1 MHTELD
7 QPHEQQH
14 GLRPRQ
20 YVMIGILLTVITVV
34 ELAVSYADISLGVMI
49 PVLLIL
55 SAIKFAIVV
64 AFFMHLRY
72 EAGILTRLFSGSFV
86 LAAAVLIALMGL
98 FWGSVSRIF

>member
-7 QPHEQQH
+7 QPHEEQH

-20 YVMIGILLTVITVV
+20 YVMIGVILTVITVM
-34 ELAVSYADISLGVMI
+34 ELAVSYADISTGVMV

-64 AFFMHLRY
+64 GFFMHLRY
-72 EAGILTRLFSGSFV
+72 ESPILTRLFVGSFA
-86 LAAAVLIALMGL
+86 LAALVLIALVVL
-98 FWGSVSRIF
+98 FWESVSRIF

>member
-7 QPHEQQH
+7 QTHEQQH

-20 YVMIGILLTVITVV
+20 YVMIGILLTVITGV

-72 EAGILTRLFSGSFV
+72 EANILTRLFSGSFV

>member
-7 QPHEQQH
+7 QTHEEQH

-20 YVMIGILLTVITVV
+20 YVMIGVLLTVITVA
-34 ELAVSYADISLGVMI
+34 ELAVSYADISLGVMV
-49 PVLLIL
+49 PTLLIL
-55 SAIKFAIVV
+55 SAVKFAIVV

-72 EAGILTRLFSGSFV
+72 ESAILTRLFGGSFL
-86 LAAAVLIALMGL
+86 LAAAVLIAFLGL

>member
-1 MHTELD
+1 MHTEID
-7 QPHEQQH
+7 QPHEEQH

-20 YVMIGILLTVITVV
+20 YVMVGVILTVITVM
-34 ELAVSYADISLGVMI
+34 ELAVSYADINTGVMV

-55 SAIKFAIVV
+55 SGIKFAIVV

-72 EAGILTRLFSGSFV
+72 ESAILTRLFSGSFL